1 MSWGSEVV
9 GWWFLKRFHRSKF
22 RILWDKVDIYRTLL
36 EPKNLGPYF
45 IKLRALW
52 PSRPINKVKNQYPQ
66 NAPKMNFY
74 YEISIWMA
82 PTWQPFEDL
91 LAKMFL
97 KPSLKLA
104 AKCHCSRYVAKQRG
118 LAALILLSKVVGF
131 FGSKVSY
138 ICLLY
143 PTGCDICSDEIFLK
157 TTTLLSYP

>member
-1 MSWGSEVV
+1 
-9 GWWFLKRFHRSKF
+9 
-22 RILWDKVDIYRTLL
+22 
-36 EPKNLGPYF
+36 
-45 IKLRALW
+45 
-52 PSRPINKVKNQYPQ
+52 
-66 NAPKMNFY
+66 MNFY

-157 TTTLLSYP
+157 TTTLMWHNNISYNYDSITNKQNYKSVLLLSWMGHFKSMLLLHNHELILLST

>member
-1 MSWGSEVV
+1 M
-9 GWWFLKRFHRSKF
+9 
-22 RILWDKVDIYRTLL
+22 
-36 EPKNLGPYF
+36 
-45 IKLRALW
+45 KLIALW

-74 YEISIWMA
+74 YEIHIWMA

-104 AKCHCSRYVAKQRG
+104 ASCHCSRYEAKQRG

-143 PTGCDICSDEIFLK
+143 PTGCEICSDEIFLK
-157 TTTLLSYP
+157 TTTLMSHAHAPTYVDKRLTDAVDFECKYIGSSCDWQLLLSLTLTILTRSI